1 MEMPEIEQVVRNIDR
16 RLERVEQILPTLATR
31 EELQAA
37 IAPLATREEMH
48 AAIQAAVAPLA
59 TREEMH
65 AAIQAA
71 VAPLATRE
79 EMHAAIQAAVAP
91 LATREE
97 MHAAI
102 QAAVAPLATREEVR
116 AEARETRRHFDVV
129 AESLHDDI
137 RLVAEGLVALGAK
150 FDRFRRRVDRD
161 LAKVDE
167 RLTALEARRRR

>member
-48 AAIQAAVAPLA
+48 AG
-59 TREEMH
+59 
-65 AAIQAA
+65 
-71 VAPLATRE
+71 
-79 EMHAAIQAAVAP
+79 IQAAVAP

-137 RLVAEGLVALGAK
+137 RLAAEGLVALGAK

>member
-1 MEMPEIEQVVRNIDR
+1 MERVELEQVVRNIDR

-48 AAIQAAVAPLA
+48 AAIQAAIAPLA

-65 AAIQAA
+65 
-71 VAPLATRE
+71 V
-79 EMHAAIQAAVAP
+79 AIQAAVAP

-116 AEARETRRHFDVV
+116 AEARETRRHFDII
-129 AESLHDDI
+129 AESLRDDI
-137 RLVAEGLVALGAK
+137 RIIAEGLVALGAK
-150 FDRFRRRVDRD
+150 FDRFRRNMERE
-161 LAKVDE
+161 LTKVDG
-167 RLTALEARRRR
+167 RLTALEARRRRR

>member
-79 EMHAAIQAAVAP
+79 E
-91 LATREE
+91 
-97 MHAAI
+97 
-102 QAAVAPLATREEVR
+102 VR

-137 RLVAEGLVALGAK
+137 RLAAEGLVALGAK

>member
-37 IAPLATREEMH
+37 I
-48 AAIQAAVAPLA
+48 
-59 TREEMH
+59 
-65 AAIQAA
+65 
-71 VAPLATRE
+71 
-79 EMHAAIQAAVAP
+79 AP